1 MAPASV
7 THGIIQANVVG
18 LLRNHL
24 VGSHCYVVVA
34 PGVIPRVRSED
45 NLQIPD
51 VVVSCETDDQGLRA
65 LTEPTLVVEIL
76 STTNRAET
84 RENVWAYATIPTVRE
99 ILLIRSTRLAAEL
112 IRREADGTWPAKS
125 RPVGAEG
132 GIGLGKPRFLLPVSS
147 RLRRHAPGARD
158 RRGLISAAAAFRRD
172 RGRRT
177 GGGGNAAPPDV
188 PRGRYWRGCDS
199 RSRHALVSGDSS
211 ERAEDSCDLH
221 RRGFLGEIV

>member
-1 MAPASV
+1 LIDGEPVAMAPASA

-51 VVVSCETDDQGLRA
+51 VAVSCETDDQGLRA

-112 IRREADGTWPAKS
+112 IRREADGTWPANS
-125 RPVGAEG
+125 RPVGAEAVLVLESLDFSYPLSAVYEG
-132 GIGLGKPRFLLPVSS
+132 THL
-147 RLRRHAPGARD
+147 ARV
-158 RRGLISAAAAFRRD
+158 
-172 RGRRT
+172 T
-177 GGGGNAAPPDV
+177 GGG
-188 PRGRYWRGCDS
+188 
-199 RSRHALVSGDSS
+199 
-211 ERAEDSCDLH
+211 
-221 RRGFLGEIV
+221 